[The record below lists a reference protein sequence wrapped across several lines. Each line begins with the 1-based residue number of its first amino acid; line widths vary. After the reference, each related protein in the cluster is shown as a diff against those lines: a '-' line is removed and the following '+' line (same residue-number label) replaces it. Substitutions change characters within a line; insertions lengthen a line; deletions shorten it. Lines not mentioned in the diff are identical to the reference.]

1 MRYDLRQG
9 LQRRNYLIA
18 TLLFSMRLFAVY
30 RSVQFYCHVES
41 ISSRGSIGDYMLC
54 LFRGMAIMQHG
65 SMEEKVSIPIEWLIV
80 CGFCLYITAAYP
92 AQGISVQGQQV
103 FLRTSRV
110 KWWLSKCI
118 CCYSNTSGKGNIGD
132 RQMKGKKKF
141 WLIFSVAAVVLFV
154 WIIRYKA
161 INQDYRQR
169 WSSNTEKTY
178 SVGEIVPIAPDF
190 VGYNLAA
197 EGYMLQVNRFEI
209 VDYRAYTSALQYDG
223 TDRSRIPDKIALVS
237 VTVSQQNS
245 SAEGFPL
252 TELSLYTTDMLMN
265 MDWDLLGVVN
275 PILDG
280 ATGIRL
286 QDGASCDI
294 LLPFDLYRYRF
305 TSSEWNGLEQS
316 SIWLQVTNYP
326 TRKIIQVNIG
336 EE

>member
-1 MRYDLRQG
+1 M
-9 LQRRNYLIA
+9 
-18 TLLFSMRLFAVY
+18 
-30 RSVQFYCHVES
+30 
-41 ISSRGSIGDYMLC
+41 
-54 LFRGMAIMQHG
+54 
-65 SMEEKVSIPIEWLIV
+65 
-80 CGFCLYITAAYP
+80 
-92 AQGISVQGQQV
+92 
-103 FLRTSRV
+103 
-110 KWWLSKCI
+110 
-118 CCYSNTSGKGNIGD
+118 
-132 RQMKGKKKF
+132 
-141 WLIFSVAAVVLFV
+141 
-154 WIIRYKA
+154 
-161 INQDYRQR
+161 
-169 WSSNTEKTY
+169 
-178 SVGEIVPIAPDF
+178 
-190 VGYNLAA
+190 AA

-275 PILDG
+275 SILDG

>member
-1 MRYDLRQG
+1 MRCITMG
-9 LQRRNYLIA
+9 S
-18 TLLFSMRLFAVY
+18 LFD
-30 RSVQFYCHVES
+30 
-41 ISSRGSIGDYMLC
+41 GIG
-54 LFRGMAIMQHG
+54 
-65 SMEEKVSIPIEWLIV
+65 
-80 CGFCLYITAAYP
+80 GFP
-92 AQGISVQGQQV
+92 
-103 FLRTSRV
+103 
-110 KWWLSKCI
+110 
-118 CCYSNTSGKGNIGD
+118 
-132 RQMKGKKKF
+132 
-141 WLIFSVAAVVLFV
+141 
-154 WIIRYKA
+154 
-161 INQDYRQR
+161 
-169 WSSNTEKTY
+169 
-178 SVGEIVPIAPDF
+178 
-190 VGYNLAA
+190 LAA
-197 EGYMLQVNRFEI
+197 RHNGVIPLWASEIEPFPIRVTQQRLPGMLHYMLQVNRFEI

>member
-1 MRYDLRQG
+1 
-9 LQRRNYLIA
+9 
-18 TLLFSMRLFAVY
+18 
-30 RSVQFYCHVES
+30 
-41 ISSRGSIGDYMLC
+41 
-54 LFRGMAIMQHG
+54 
-65 SMEEKVSIPIEWLIV
+65 
-80 CGFCLYITAAYP
+80 
-92 AQGISVQGQQV
+92 
-103 FLRTSRV
+103 
-110 KWWLSKCI
+110 
-118 CCYSNTSGKGNIGD
+118 
-132 RQMKGKKKF
+132 MKDKKKF

-154 WIIRYKA
+154 WMIRYKA

-169 WSSNTEKTY
+169 WSANTEKTY

-197 EGYMLQVNRFEI
+197 EGYMLRVNRFEI
-209 VDYRAYTSALQYDG
+209 VAYRAYTSALQYDG
-223 TDRSRIPDKIALVS
+223 TDRSRIPDKVALVS

-245 SAEGFPL
+245 PAEGFPL

>member
-1 MRYDLRQG
+1 
-9 LQRRNYLIA
+9 
-18 TLLFSMRLFAVY
+18 
-30 RSVQFYCHVES
+30 
-41 ISSRGSIGDYMLC
+41 
-54 LFRGMAIMQHG
+54 
-65 SMEEKVSIPIEWLIV
+65 
-80 CGFCLYITAAYP
+80 
-92 AQGISVQGQQV
+92 
-103 FLRTSRV
+103 
-110 KWWLSKCI
+110 
-118 CCYSNTSGKGNIGD
+118 
-132 RQMKGKKKF
+132 MKDKKKF

-154 WIIRYKA
+154 WMIRYKA

-169 WSSNTEKTY
+169 WSANTEKTY
-178 SVGEIVPIAPDF
+178 
-190 VGYNLAA
+190 
-197 EGYMLQVNRFEI
+197 YMLRVNRFEI

-223 TDRSRIPDKIALVS
+223 TDRSRIPDKVALVS

-245 SAEGFPL
+245 PAEGFPL

-305 TSSEWNGLEQS
+305 TSAEWNRLEQS
-316 SIWLQVTNYP
+316 NIWLQVTNYP
-326 TRKIIQVNIG
+326 TRKIVRVNIG

>member
-1 MRYDLRQG
+1 
-9 LQRRNYLIA
+9 
-18 TLLFSMRLFAVY
+18 
-30 RSVQFYCHVES
+30 
-41 ISSRGSIGDYMLC
+41 
-54 LFRGMAIMQHG
+54 
-65 SMEEKVSIPIEWLIV
+65 
-80 CGFCLYITAAYP
+80 
-92 AQGISVQGQQV
+92 
-103 FLRTSRV
+103 
-110 KWWLSKCI
+110 
-118 CCYSNTSGKGNIGD
+118 
-132 RQMKGKKKF
+132 MKDKKKF

-154 WIIRYKA
+154 WMIRYKA

-169 WSSNTEKTY
+169 WSANTEKTY

-197 EGYMLQVNRFEI
+197 EGYMLRVNRFEI

-223 TDRSRIPDKIALVS
+223 TDRSRIPDKVALVS

-245 SAEGFPL
+245 PAEGFPL

-294 LLPFDLYRYRF
+294 LLPFDLF
-305 TSSEWNGLEQS
+305 
-316 SIWLQVTNYP
+316 
-326 TRKIIQVNIG
+326 
-336 EE
+336 